1 MHMQGRGDA
10 SRITSFSV
18 LDKTMLQATST
29 AAAAAGASTAAAGAA
44 TTAAAAGAATTVGAV
59 ATVEGGNGTD
69 VEGNATV
76 VGGEPLP
83 ADGTGRRSVC
93 PAVFS
98 LVFSAVFWC
107 IIGLSQQCCFGGA

>member
-1 MHMQGRGDA
+1 MQGRGDA
-10 SRITSFSV
+10 LRITSFSV

-29 AAAAAGASTAAAGAA
+29 AAAAAGAST
-44 TTAAAAGAATTVGAV
+44 AAAGAATTVGAV